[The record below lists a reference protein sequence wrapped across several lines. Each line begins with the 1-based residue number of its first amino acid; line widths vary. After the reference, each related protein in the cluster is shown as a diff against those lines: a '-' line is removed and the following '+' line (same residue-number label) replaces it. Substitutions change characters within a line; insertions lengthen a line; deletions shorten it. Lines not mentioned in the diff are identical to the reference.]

1 MNIPA
6 PSVPFPSS
14 SCLTE
19 RDDVGCQY
27 AVPVHEQWPPKAPGL
42 GWRTSLEA
50 EVLRDPPSQD
60 LSPVRG
66 TLLEPYAKEMKTM
79 IHQRVEQLKQELQ
92 SQMGPYTEELK
103 QRVDQR
109 LKEFQDTIVP
119 MADQVQVE
127 VSQRALIVR
136 QAVAPYAEDL
146 KGKLDPYAQDL
157 QAQLTSLYQ
166 SFVKAN

>member
-1 MNIPA
+1 MLMDF
-6 PSVPFPSS
+6 VVWSS
-14 SCLTE
+14 TRAS
-19 RDDVGCQY
+19 Q
-27 AVPVHEQWPPKAPGL
+27 
-42 GWRTSLEA
+42 EA
-50 EVLRDPPSQD
+50 EVLRVPLSRD

-66 TLLEPYAKEMKTM
+66 TLEPYAEEMKTK
-79 IHQRVEQLKQELQ
+79 IQQR
-92 SQMGPYTEELK
+92 SSSNRSCRARWGPEELK

-109 LKEFQDTIVP
+109 LQEFQDTVVP

-127 VSQRALIVR
+127 MAQRALMVR

-166 SFVKAN
+166 SFVNVNNSFINRHWECITNIRVQVIF